1 MNMKSF
7 FTHVLSR
14 FNVNSNDN
22 YLLNR
27 LNVLEERIVKLEQ
40 ENIETSNLLYELSN
54 SIDAIDCRIDILTL
68 KEWSDYDV

>member
-1 MNMKSF
+1 MKSF

>member
-68 KEWSDYDV
+68 KEWSDNDV

>member
-1 MNMKSF
+1 MNMKRL
-7 FTHVLSR
+7 FTNILSR
-14 FNVNSNDN
+14 FSANSNDN

-27 LNVLEERIVKLEQ
+27 LNILEERIVKLEQ
-40 ENIETSNLLYELSN
+40 ENIETSNLLYELMN

>member
-27 LNVLEERIVKLEQ
+27 LNVLEERIIKLEQ

-68 KEWSDYDV
+68 QEWTEKNV